1 MKSKTIYIG
10 KSEQLCYQYIAAVEQ
25 GDLDALLALFTPN
38 ALVSSPIFGACS
50 VKSFYA
56 YIFRSISNRT
66 MVLRNILYG
75 GVKTNQVAIYL
86 SYTRSVEG
94 RDPAT
99 IDVVDL
105 FDFTD
110 DFSAF
115 SSVKIIYDTAPI
127 HGDFVH
133 PKSMPQ

>member
-1 MKSKTIYIG
+1 MSKTICIG
-10 KSEQLCYQYIAAVEQ
+10 KTEQLCYQYIAAVEQ
-25 GDLDALLALFTPN
+25 GNLEALLALFTPN
-38 ALVSSPIFGACS
+38 ASVYSPIFGECS
-50 VKSFYA
+50 VKSFYS

-133 PKSMPQ
+133 PKNMPR